1 MRLATDARHWV
12 LLDQML
18 VSGSNFLIALVLARA
33 MGPAAFGVYA
43 LITAVQQ
50 FCVGLSTS
58 LVANPVGMALPHA
71 DAQPDRQVLLAG
83 GHAIQLFIGG
93 CLAAV
98 TAVVGTVVVHLLPAH
113 GVGMAE
119 IGLLCVG
126 VASLPLLEWYRKMLF
141 VRSAYRDVFIADACL
156 YGPLLP
162 TVALLAMTDRTSVA
176 WVMASWAGCSL
187 LAVVWGY
194 HSTRTPADWRL
205 AREHVRRQW
214 RASLEWVAATQIQ
227 WLGSQGVIFV
237 AAPLVGVAGIGAYR
251 SAVSLLGFTNAIGQM
266 LDNTV
271 SLRSAEHYAKSG
283 EEALRTYLYKTGLR
297 STLMVALIVSPFV
310 IFPEW
315 ICHLVLGSGYVG
327 YESLLPLQA
336 IYTVLLFGYRSLI
349 FYRRAKLQT
358 RMVAHSAVIFAA
370 SSIAVTAFVSSSLGP
385 MGIVLSTVTGVFCS
399 VAFLAYRRA

>member
-1 MRLATDARHWV
+1 MRLVANARHWV
-12 LLDQML
+12 LLDQAL

-71 DAQPDRQVLLAG
+71 DAEPDRQVLLVG
-83 GHAIQLFIGG
+83 GHAIQLLIGG
-93 CLAAV
+93 GLAAL

-119 IGLLCVG
+119 IGLLCIG

-141 VRSAYRDVFIADACL
+141 IRSAYRDVFIADACL

-162 TVALLAMTDRTSVA
+162 AVLLLAMADRASVA

-187 LAVVWGY
+187 LAVAWG
-194 HSTRTPADWRL
+194 HRSTRTPARWRL

-227 WLGSQGVIFV
+227 WIGSQGVIFI

-271 SLRSAEHYAKSG
+271 SLRSAEHYAKGG
-283 EEALRTYLYKTGLR
+283 EEALRAYLYKTGLR
-297 STLMVALIVSPFV
+297 STLAVAVIVAPFAL
-310 IFPEW
+310 FPHVVFD
-315 ICHLVLGSGYVG
+315 ILLGDAYRG
-327 YESLLPLQA
+327 YESILVVHA
-336 IYTVLLFGYRSLI
+336 IYTVLLFGYRGLI
-349 FYRRAKLQT
+349 YYQRAKFQGAK
-358 RMVAHSAVIFAA
+358 VAHAAMIFAVSSVSVVA
-370 SSIAVTAFVSSSLGP
+370 IACGVYGAIGIVFGLTFGMFCSIAYML
-385 MGIVLSTVTGVFCS
+385 
-399 VAFLAYRRA
+399 YR